1 MPMKINFYA
10 TLRYIVGQ
18 KTVEIPLENSTT
30 VRELVHIIVGRYP
43 RLQRELLDPD
53 GEIHGHIHLMINGRD
68 APYLENRLETA
79 VGPEDKIDIFPAV
92 GGG

>member
-18 KTVEIPLENSTT
+18 KTVEIPMEEGITMRDLVYRVVSQYPKLSP
-30 VRELVHIIVGRYP
+30 ELV
-43 RLQRELLDPD
+43 DAD
-53 GEIHGHIHLMINGRD
+53 GEIHGHIHLIINGRD
-68 APYLENRLETA
+68 APYLEGGLDTIIQPN
-79 VGPEDKIDIFPAV
+79 DKIDIFPAV